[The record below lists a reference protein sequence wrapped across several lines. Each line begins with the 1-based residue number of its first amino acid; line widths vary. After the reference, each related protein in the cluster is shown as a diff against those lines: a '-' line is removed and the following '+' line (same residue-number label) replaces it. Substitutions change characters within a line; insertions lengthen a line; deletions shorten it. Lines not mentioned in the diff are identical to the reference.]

1 MSNLD
6 PMKVT
11 TESRLNR
18 LMDQLVLL
26 SSVRERDALLRQ
38 LTQSLSESID
48 ADVVDVYGLVL
59 DENRHFWLHL
69 TQMLSG
75 DIVRVVSDPLH
86 ADITNMKAIGDEP
99 ERQRCVDQSAM
110 VTSAPQGS
118 ETWHITRFP
127 ILLSGG
133 TFPWGVVEIHSS
145 KPLSS
150 LDIGAATRLV
160 SMYANILEMLDYS
173 ECDALTGL
181 WNRKSF
187 DDLFYKAISP
197 VDSENDAQA
206 VPLIEKRAPSTSPKF
221 WLAMVDIDHFKLVN
235 DNFGHLIGD
244 EVLLLVAQLL
254 KGSFRAHDRV
264 YRFGG
269 EEFIVVL
276 RCDNHDAAVAALER
290 FRMRMEAHDFPQ
302 AGHITASVGFTEI
315 LPTDSPN
322 VACERADKA
331 VYYAKRNGRNQV
343 CSEADLVQRGLL
355 STEVI
360 VGDMELF

>member
-1 MSNLD
+1 MRT
-6 PMKVT
+6 T
-11 TESRLNR
+11 TESRLNF
-18 LMDQLVLL
+18 LMDQLVQL

-38 LTQSLSESID
+38 LTQSLSQSID
-48 ADVVDVYGLVL
+48 AQVVDVFGLVL
-59 DENRHFWLHL
+59 DENRHFWLQL
-69 TQMLSG
+69 TQALAG
-75 DIVRVVSDPLH
+75 EAVRVVSDPLH
-86 ADITNMKAIGDEP
+86 ADTAHLKAIGDEP
-99 ERQRCVDQSAM
+99 ERQRCVDQSTIVISPPGGAR
-110 VTSAPQGS
+110 TGF
-118 ETWHITRFP
+118 ITRFP
-127 ILLSGG
+127 ILLAGG
-133 TFPWGVVEIHSS
+133 TFPWGVVEVHS
-145 KPLSS
+145 PQALGS
-150 LDIGAATRLV
+150 LETGAATRLI

-187 DDLFYKAISP
+187 DDLFYKTISSAETK
-197 VDSENDAQA
+197 VDAA
-206 VPLIEKRAPSTSPKF
+206 AAPLVEKRTASAIPKF

-269 EEFIVVL
+269 EEFMVVL
-276 RCDNHDAAVAALER
+276 RCDDHDAAVAALER
-290 FRMRMEAHDFPQ
+290 FRERMAAHDFPQ

-315 LPTDSPN
+315 LATDSPN

-355 STEVI
+355 TTEVI